1 MIKVGKVAGGVPAGG
16 SPVVERALPRSSR
29 EPKPKVPP
37 MEKFVM
43 EAELMEKRSRTASTP
58 DASSLVVNNPS
69 SPFSAEER
77 EKRRAEAVEAREK
90 ALERELAEEDAKAE
104 SVAQAK
110 LRRQQQRKEEDYAK
124 LAEEDAKVESAA
136 QSKLRRHQEQPGIYD
151 VRALFASP
159 LYVCCLFL
167 ISLHVSL
174 PSL

>member
-43 EAELMEKRSRTASTP
+43 EAELMEKRSRTAST
-58 DASSLVVNNPS
+58 SSLMHDPS
-69 SPFSAEER
+69 SPLSAEER

-90 ALERELAEEDAKAE
+90 ALEKELAEEDAKAE

-110 LRRQQQRKEEDYAK
+110 LRRQQQRGEEDYAK

-136 QSKLRRHQEQPGIYD
+136 QSKLRRQQEQPGIYD
-151 VRALFASP
+151 VRVLFVSP

-167 ISLHVSL
+167 ISIHVSL